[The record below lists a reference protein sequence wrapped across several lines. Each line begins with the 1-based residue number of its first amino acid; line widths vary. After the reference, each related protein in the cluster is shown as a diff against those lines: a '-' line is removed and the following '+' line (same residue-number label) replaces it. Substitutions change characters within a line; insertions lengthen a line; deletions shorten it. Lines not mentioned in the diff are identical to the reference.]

1 MANNQLDNL
10 DDLISSKN
18 SLHMSR
24 LTGGKKKKRKTTKR
38 KTTKRKTTKRKTTKR
53 KTTKRKTKKSKK
65 AKRAKKMKKLKFSSP
80 QSRLFAA
87 MS

>member
-1 MANNQLDNL
+1 MANNQLDDL
-10 DDLISSKN
+10 DDSISSKN

-24 LTGGKKKKRKTTKR
+24 LTGGKKK
-38 KTTKRKTTKRKTTKR
+38 KRKTTKRKTTKR

-87 MS
+87 ME

>member
-1 MANNQLDNL
+1 MANNQLDDL
-10 DDLISSKN
+10 DNSILSKN
-18 SLHMSR
+18 ALHMSR

-38 KTTKRKTTKRKTTKR
+38 KTTKRKT
-53 KTTKRKTKKSKK
+53 KKSKK
-65 AKRAKKMKKLKFSSP
+65 TKKTKKTKRGKKTKKVKFSSP

>member
-1 MANNQLDNL
+1 MANNQLDDL
-10 DDLISSKN
+10 DDSISSKN

-24 LTGGKKKKRKTTKR
+24 LTGGKKK
-38 KTTKRKTTKRKTTKR
+38 KRKTTKR

-87 MS
+87 ME

>member
-38 KTTKRKTTKRKTTKR
+38 KT
-53 KTTKRKTKKSKK
+53 KKSKK
-65 AKRAKKMKKLKFSSP
+65 TKRAKKTKKMKKIQFSSP
-80 QSRLFAA
+80 QARLFHSMA
-87 MS
+87 

>member
-38 KTTKRKTTKRKTTKR
+38 KTTKRKT
-53 KTTKRKTKKSKK
+53 KKSKK
-65 AKRAKKMKKLKFSSP
+65 TKRAKKTKKMKKNQFSSP

-87 MS
+87 ME

>member
-38 KTTKRKTTKRKTTKR
+38 KTTKRKT
-53 KTTKRKTKKSKK
+53 KKSKK

-87 MS
+87 ME

>member
-1 MANNQLDNL
+1 MANNQLDDL
-10 DDLISSKN
+10 DNSILSKN
-18 SLHMSR
+18 ALHMSR
-24 LTGGKKKKRKTTKR
+24 LTGGKKK
-38 KTTKRKTTKRKTTKR
+38 KR

-87 MS
+87 ME